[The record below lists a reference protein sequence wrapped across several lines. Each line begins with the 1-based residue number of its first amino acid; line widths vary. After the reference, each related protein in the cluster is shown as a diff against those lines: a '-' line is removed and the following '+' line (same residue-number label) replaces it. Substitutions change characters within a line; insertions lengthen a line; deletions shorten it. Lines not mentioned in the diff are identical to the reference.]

1 MRLRFSVTDMIRRIS
16 SLRLSERMRGNRRAS
31 LFSEAGNGSHGPAEG
46 VRPVRTDRTL
56 AVCAAPL
63 RAGMIACC
71 LLATSAVPSQ
81 QAFAQQRISPDSAM
95 SAFSVVDDAIRRD
108 EAAGLDAGVYPAC
121 VAAAVTIRFQ
131 NEVAGYGTDF
141 TVEPGGSGSAIP
153 NAAKAA
159 LERAKLSLPA
169 LDREEFL
176 VISRDFTISL
186 EVVEELTPLASDGSW
201 GDLQSD
207 VNPGSDAFAI
217 RSGTKFAVRFP
228 EWLLARKLEPLAT
241 FQGMVSELL
250 GAEGV
255 VETKGQEV
263 RFRDPA
269 ELAERFGVVFY
280 RARTTHIVGF
290 PTYLTAAPTFG
301 QLAQGARFLT
311 RGGLLEPIPN
321 IPGGVAEFAD
331 AVARHLQERAWTGA
345 GPVRLVGSIQPNGS
359 AIPTIAPP
367 TEQAAA
373 AYALAVYSK
382 SPGVDPHTAGTSRAL
397 AMDLLEALETP
408 AADESASW
416 DDPAA
421 SALCVLAICELSDA
435 APGEAVRYAKLRA
448 SCSATLRG
456 AYSETAGFAP
466 GVPGTAK
473 GLIAYSLARL
483 GVLASSDT
491 IGAQAAAAV
500 RTAFQQTP
508 PELLIGQ
515 MPWLL
520 WGESA
525 TRAEGGAAFVVP
537 LRELRTL
544 LRAHQVSS
552 DQAGPDRQD
561 LVGGFVF
568 TTTGVP
574 MPTWHTARATATLA
588 GMLSDASLTSTEPA
602 ELAREFTALR
612 RSLRFMRQL
621 GVDASDTYL
630 YRTPQATLGGVR
642 AAPWNIELP
651 LDASTMTLL
660 ALCES
665 LRAVD
670 ALNR

>member
-290 PTYLTAAPTFG
+290 PTYLTAAPTDGLNADRSSTGSTHRPREGSRKG
-301 QLAQGARFLT
+301 QEASWSKHRAAVRCSREPHARR
-311 RGGLLEPIPN
+311 RG
-321 IPGGVAEFAD
+321 
-331 AVARHLQERAWTGA
+331 
-345 GPVRLVGSIQPNGS
+345 
-359 AIPTIAPP
+359 
-367 TEQAAA
+367 
-373 AYALAVYSK
+373 
-382 SPGVDPHTAGTSRAL
+382 SPGVCGTGTCRSR
-397 AMDLLEALETP
+397 P
-408 AADESASW
+408 PRVAA
-416 DDPAA
+416 
-421 SALCVLAICELSDA
+421 
-435 APGEAVRYAKLRA
+435 
-448 SCSATLRG
+448 
-456 AYSETAGFAP
+456 
-466 GVPGTAK
+466 
-473 GLIAYSLARL
+473 
-483 GVLASSDT
+483 
-491 IGAQAAAAV
+491 
-500 RTAFQQTP
+500 
-508 PELLIGQ
+508 
-515 MPWLL
+515 
-520 WGESA
+520 
-525 TRAEGGAAFVVP
+525 
-537 LRELRTL
+537 
-544 LRAHQVSS
+544 
-552 DQAGPDRQD
+552 
-561 LVGGFVF
+561 
-568 TTTGVP
+568 
-574 MPTWHTARATATLA
+574 
-588 GMLSDASLTSTEPA
+588 
-602 ELAREFTALR
+602 
-612 RSLRFMRQL
+612 
-621 GVDASDTYL
+621 
-630 YRTPQATLGGVR
+630 
-642 AAPWNIELP
+642 
-651 LDASTMTLL
+651 
-660 ALCES
+660 
-665 LRAVD
+665 
-670 ALNR
+670 